1 MDTLPKIKSF
11 TAYEVE
17 ADKYILKSQNF
28 TAVQINQ
35 NIILPF
41 LGSSDFI
48 KQFPC
53 VHVDMGAV
61 KFVCN
66 GARIMRPGITKFDT
80 FKKDDIV
87 IVKDG
92 PADKAGIHG
101 STTDQYS
108 KKHGGDVITAI
119 DGHAVTKID
128 DLISYLEEHV
138 PVGKSITFTV
148 HRNGQSLDLKTTL
161 TARPSPLPFL
171 PVLSSPPSN
180 PYPRPPSP

>member
-1 MDTLPKIKSF
+1 MGTLPKIKSF

-41 LGSSDFI
+41 LGNSDFI

-53 VHVDMGAV
+53 VYVDMGAV

-87 IVKDG
+87 IVKDQNYEKSL
-92 PADKAGIHG
+92 AAGIALDD
-101 STTDQYS
+101 SEIAAS
-108 KKHGGDVITAI
+108 KSKGYVIDNLHYISDKFWEVHKEITA
-119 DGHAVTKID
+119 
-128 DLISYLEEHV
+128 
-138 PVGKSITFTV
+138 
-148 HRNGQSLDLKTTL
+148 
-161 TARPSPLPFL
+161 
-171 PVLSSPPSN
+171 
-180 PYPRPPSP
+180 

>member
-1 MDTLPKIKSF
+1 MDVLPKIKSF

-41 LGSSDFI
+41 LGNSDFI

-53 VHVDMGAV
+53 VYVEMGAV

-87 IVKDG
+87 IVKDQNYEKSL
-92 PADKAGIHG
+92 AAGIALDD
-101 STTDQYS
+101 SEIAAS
-108 KKHGGDVITAI
+108 KLKGYVIDNLHYISDKFWEVHKEITA
-119 DGHAVTKID
+119 
-128 DLISYLEEHV
+128 
-138 PVGKSITFTV
+138 
-148 HRNGQSLDLKTTL
+148 
-161 TARPSPLPFL
+161 
-171 PVLSSPPSN
+171 
-180 PYPRPPSP
+180 

>member
-17 ADKYILKSQNF
+17 TDKYILKSQNF

-41 LGSSDFI
+41 LGNSDFI

-53 VHVDMGAV
+53 VYVDMGAV

-87 IVKDG
+87 IVKDQNYEKSL
-92 PADKAGIHG
+92 AAGIALDD
-101 STTDQYS
+101 SEIAAS
-108 KKHGGDVITAI
+108 KSKGYVIDNLHYISDKFWEVHKEITA
-119 DGHAVTKID
+119 
-128 DLISYLEEHV
+128 
-138 PVGKSITFTV
+138 
-148 HRNGQSLDLKTTL
+148 
-161 TARPSPLPFL
+161 
-171 PVLSSPPSN
+171 
-180 PYPRPPSP
+180 

>member
-87 IVKDG
+87 IVKDQNYEKSL
-92 PADKAGIHG
+92 AAGIALDD
-101 STTDQYS
+101 SEIAAS
-108 KKHGGDVITAI
+108 KSKGYVIDNLHYISDKFWEVHKEITA
-119 DGHAVTKID
+119 
-128 DLISYLEEHV
+128 
-138 PVGKSITFTV
+138 
-148 HRNGQSLDLKTTL
+148 
-161 TARPSPLPFL
+161 
-171 PVLSSPPSN
+171 
-180 PYPRPPSP
+180 

>member
-1 MDTLPKIKSF
+1 LDTLPKIKSF

-41 LGSSDFI
+41 LGNSDFI

-53 VHVDMGAV
+53 VYVDMGAV

-87 IVKDG
+87 IVKDQNYEKSL
-92 PADKAGIHG
+92 AAGIALED
-101 STTDQYS
+101 SEIAAS
-108 KKHGGDVITAI
+108 KSKGYVIDNLHYISDKFWEVHKEITA
-119 DGHAVTKID
+119 
-128 DLISYLEEHV
+128 
-138 PVGKSITFTV
+138 
-148 HRNGQSLDLKTTL
+148 
-161 TARPSPLPFL
+161 
-171 PVLSSPPSN
+171 
-180 PYPRPPSP
+180 

>member
-87 IVKDG
+87 IVKDQNYEKSL
-92 PADKAGIHG
+92 AAGIALDD
-101 STTDQYS
+101 SEIAAS
-108 KKHGGDVITAI
+108 KSKGYVIDNLHYISDKFWEAHKEITA
-119 DGHAVTKID
+119 
-128 DLISYLEEHV
+128 
-138 PVGKSITFTV
+138 
-148 HRNGQSLDLKTTL
+148 
-161 TARPSPLPFL
+161 
-171 PVLSSPPSN
+171 
-180 PYPRPPSP
+180 

>member
-66 GARIMRPGITKFDT
+66 GARIMRPGIKKFDT

-87 IVKDG
+87 IVKDQNYEKSL
-92 PADKAGIHG
+92 AAGIALDD
-101 STTDQYS
+101 SEVAAS
-108 KKHGGDVITAI
+108 KSKGYVIDNLHYISDKFWEVHKEITA
-119 DGHAVTKID
+119 
-128 DLISYLEEHV
+128 
-138 PVGKSITFTV
+138 
-148 HRNGQSLDLKTTL
+148 
-161 TARPSPLPFL
+161 
-171 PVLSSPPSN
+171 
-180 PYPRPPSP
+180 